1 MRFFTLPRTLSAMH
15 VRIVRLESGD
25 FEVTTPSRRVVVNEV
40 RIDGAELRGYVSD
53 VELEAL
59 VVAVLTV
66 RRGSVSTTV
75 CIIATIRSVF
85 EEKLSVLRRAV
96 RRLEEL
102 ADTLS
107 IVTLVKPEEEEKEE
121 EGEDGGEGGS
131 QGPGPEPLRMAF

>member
-1 MRFFTLPRTLSAMH
+1 MH